1 VDEHL
6 QLRLTPS
13 SSPLSAA
20 FCFLDCLVDTISYYN
35 YYVEKQKKVKVTKK
49 KPEKKRREEIS
60 CADMH
65 APSENKEHT
74 HTYILEVSKIAVRP
88 LECETLVCVR
98 VCVGGGGGGY
108 LCACAH
114 TRNTTALHAEMSSPN
129 DIAPP
134 LIPFSFFLLY
144 YALTNAPHPHTPSSL
159 KGARDSIGDVRRF
172 QLRVPLGVSF
182 IQHTA
187 QLLLC
192 ALLLNEVDDRQLVV
206 HEGRHNHIS
215 PQHGHPKEEGVP
227 PDARP

>member
-98 VCVGGGGGGY
+98 VCVGGGGGGGVH
-108 LCACAH
+108 LCVCAH
-114 TRNTTALHAEMSSPN
+114 EEHHCSSCR
-129 DIAPP
+129 DV
-134 LIPFSFFLLY
+134 FSKRYRSTSHSLFFLPSILRPY
-144 YALTNAPHPHTPSSL
+144 KRSPPTHPFFF
-159 KGARDSIGDVRRF
+159 KRCER
-172 QLRVPLGVSF
+172 
-182 IQHTA
+182 
-187 QLLLC
+187 
-192 ALLLNEVDDRQLVV
+192 
-206 HEGRHNHIS
+206 
-215 PQHGHPKEEGVP
+215 
-227 PDARP
+227 